1 MEHIAALLLIVGC
14 SADMKECRELPAPTP
29 IFETSQECDS
39 ELPAVLQ
46 QLGGANERVLA
57 TCVFVDPAMEEENA
71 ELVWDIRPD
80 GSLVATIESN
90 TAVAAASSPTRS
102 E

>member
-29 IFETSQECDS
+29 IFETSQECDA
-39 ELPAVLQ
+39 ELPEVLK
-46 QLGGANERVLA
+46 QLGGTSERVLA
-57 TCVFVDPAMEEENA
+57 TCVFVDPAMEEEDA

-90 TAVAAASSPTRS
+90 TAVASAPSSTRN